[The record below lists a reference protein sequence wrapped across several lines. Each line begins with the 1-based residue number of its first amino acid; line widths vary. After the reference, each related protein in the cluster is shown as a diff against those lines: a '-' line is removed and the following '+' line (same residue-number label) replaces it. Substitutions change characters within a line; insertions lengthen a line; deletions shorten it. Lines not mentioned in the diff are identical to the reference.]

1 MSIAWTQN
9 GDGEYLVE
17 SAQHLLQIMNEG
29 GLYADTGT
37 PPTDYLASSYLQTS
51 DIDLVNDHA
60 SIVPIGKNASTNKF
74 TGKYNGGLFTIS
86 NWTYTG
92 NLQVYDAGLFGYCDG
107 ATLEH
112 VRLAGVWTLT
122 FGARNGFLCG
132 TLKNSVVNDV
142 EGNFSQGSVVDGN
155 SLGGLLGAV
164 TGGTLD
170 GLSILGTVGIPYA
183 ASSVGGIAGS
193 IGSATLSHCRNLATF
208 PGGMTGNRVGGIVG
222 GCFNSTLSK
231 CLSAMTGDMT
241 GQLFNPESSSPDSG
255 CGGICGYAY
264 GNMVID
270 SAVNSMVGNLTS
282 DYVAGGIIGMYNGS
296 STSTSDHTRLL
307 NYMRGDVTGDYASG
321 GMIGIIDG
329 SAGLQFSLTLSVVA
343 MQGTVDKSVDGV
355 QNITPSNLQ
364 VTVVPNF
371 GMTYSSDNGS
381 NVMVMDNT
389 LVYHPDFTDL
399 PYFVLSGT
407 YDWDFVYA
415 NIGGKDPAYTHL
427 SVHAGQVS
435 APYFTDFGLAT
446 DNTVVY
452 LTYANTGTNTLHYS
466 DALTVV
472 QTVATNKIPIVRP
485 STKDSFLFGDVYDIT
500 EAGPEVEAATNDLFT
515 TGDRVGVAVNSAP
528 TTTTFVNR
536 GGDISIVGVSALL
549 LPFDPA
555 VTDLQDATLTLSDAT
570 SVDVGFDQASG
581 QISVGGTPYGN
592 GEYFIMDGQKVTV
605 RDI

>member
-1 MSIAWTQN
+1 MSVTWVKN
-9 GDGEYLVE
+9 GDGKYLVE
-17 SAQHLLQIMNEG
+17 SNQHLLQVMNQG
-29 GLYADTGT
+29 TLYTNEGT

-60 SIVPIGKNASTNKF
+60 SIVPIGKNADTNKF
-74 TGKYNGGLFTIS
+74 TGEYNGGLFTIS
-86 NWTYTG
+86 NWKYTG
-92 NLQVYDAGLFGYCDG
+92 NLQVYDAGLFGCCDG

-112 VRLAGVWTLT
+112 VRLAGVWAQTLG
-122 FGARNGFLCG
+122 GARSGFLCG
-132 TLKNSVVNDV
+132 TLKNSVVTDV
-142 EGNFSQGSVVDGN
+142 EGNFSQGSVSRGN
-155 SLGGLLGAV
+155 TVGGLLGMV

-170 GLSILGTVGIPYA
+170 GLSILGTIGIPDA
-183 ASSVGGIAGS
+183 AGNVGGIAGY
-193 IGSATLSHCRNLATF
+193 INSATLSHCRNLATF
-208 PGGMTGNRVGGIVG
+208 PGGITGNGVGGIVG
-222 GCFNSTLSK
+222 WCLNSTLSK
-231 CLSAMTGDMT
+231 CLNAMTGDMI
-241 GQLFNPESSSPDSG
+241 GQVFNPETSSPDSG
-255 CGGICGYAY
+255 CGGICGFAY

-270 SAVNSMVGNLTS
+270 LAVNSMVGNLKS
-282 DYVAGGIIGMYNGS
+282 DYAAGGIIGSNHCFS
-296 STSTSDHTRLL
+296 SNSDHTRLL

-329 SAGLQFSLTLSVVA
+329 YSGIQFSLTLSVVA

-355 QNITPSNLQ
+355 RNVTPVNLQ

-381 NVMVMDNT
+381 NVMVVDNM

-415 NIGGKDPAYTHL
+415 NIGGKDPEYTHL
-427 SVHAGQVS
+427 SVHTGQVS

-472 QTVATNKIPIVRP
+472 ETVATDKIPIVRP
-485 STKDSFLFGDVYDIT
+485 ETKDSFLFGDVYDIT

-515 TGDRVGVAVNSAP
+515 TGDRVGVAVNGAP

-536 GGDISIVGVSALL
+536 GGDISIAGVSALL

-555 VTDLQDATLTLSDAT
+555 VTDVQDATLTLSDAT
-570 SVDVGFDQASG
+570 FVDVGFDQASG
-581 QISVGGTPYGN
+581 QISVGGTPYSD